1 MSDNKGCIILFHWNN
16 VYFTK
21 YISINMKYM
30 KTEISIEI
38 IKKETIIVF
47 NVMFLNQVHYKIEN
61 NSKREIY
68 IRLFIIIIEIK

>member
-1 MSDNKGCIILFHWNN
+1 
-16 VYFTK
+16 
-21 YISINMKYM
+21 MKYM

-38 IKKETIIVF
+38 IKKKTIIVF